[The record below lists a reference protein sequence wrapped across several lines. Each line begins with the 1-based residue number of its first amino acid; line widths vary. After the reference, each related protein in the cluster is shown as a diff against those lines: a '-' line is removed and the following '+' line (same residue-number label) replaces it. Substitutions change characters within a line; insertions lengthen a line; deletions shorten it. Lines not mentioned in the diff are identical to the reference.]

1 MKKKT
6 IIKKRK
12 KKRPIKMINR
22 RDFLKISGAYLLTGM
37 FSKLF
42 GGELEHSFKRNFWFD
57 NSFKQKTID
66 TSNIEKDIIRARID
80 GKWREYSII
89 ELPKEFMEW
98 NIKRRLETLD
108 NIKKGIPPDFAG
120 PHSGMVASYGE
131 RRKDSLFSLN
141 NAVKGIGFV
150 PKKEYIKDMIKYM
163 EDTYEANMDVKLE
176 FLKKIYNEPEKLNK
190 KIQSS
195 LELYTTKDFETHTF
209 LNLISNPIATIVFL
223 DIPSYEI
230 RTIAR
235 VIHPDD
241 KMADDYEKDCVRYT
255 NLIHSY
261 FHGKFD
267 KDFIGLLFYVI
278 EVFDN
283 TPGRKNA
290 LGKKLK

>member
-1 MKKKT
+1 M
-6 IIKKRK
+6 KKRK
-12 KKRPIKMINR
+12 KKKIRKMINR
-22 RDFLKISGAYLLTGM
+22 RDFLKISGVYLFTGI

-42 GGELEHSFKRNFWFD
+42 GGELEHSFKKSFWVD
-57 NSFKQKTID
+57 NSFKQKTLD
-66 TSNIEKDIIRARID
+66 TSNIDKDIIKARID
-80 GKWREYSII
+80 GRWKEYKVI
-89 ELPKEFMEW
+89 ELPEEFMEW
-98 NIKRRLETLD
+98 NIKRRLETLEK
-108 NIKKGIPPDFAG
+108 IAKGIPPDFAG

-150 PKKEYIKDMIKYM
+150 PKKDYIKDMIKYM
-163 EDTYEANMDVKLE
+163 EDTFESNMNVKLE
-176 FLKKIYNEPEKLNK
+176 FLKKIYKEPEKLNK

-209 LNLISNPIATIVFL
+209 LNLMTNPVATIVFL

-230 RTIAR
+230 RTI
-235 VIHPDD
+235 VKLIHPEDNN
-241 KMADDYEKDCVRYT
+241 ANDYEKDCVRYI

-267 KDFIGLLFYVI
+267 KDFIGLIFYVI

-283 TPGRKNA
+283 TPGRKKG

>member
-1 MKKKT
+1 
-6 IIKKRK
+6 
-12 KKRPIKMINR
+12 MINR
-22 RDFLKISGAYLLTGM
+22 RDFLKISGAYILTGL
-37 FSKLF
+37 FSKVL
-42 GGELEHSFKRNFWFD
+42 GGELEHSFKDNFWKG
-57 NSFKQKTID
+57 NSFKQRTVDLSEI
-66 TSNIEKDIIRARID
+66 NRDIIKARID
-80 GKWREYSII
+80 GRWREYKII
-89 ELPKEFMEW
+89 ELPDEFMKW
-98 NIKRRLETLD
+98 NIERRLETLE

-131 RRKDSLFSLN
+131 RRKDSLFTLN

-150 PKKEYIKDMIKYM
+150 PKKEFIKDMIKYM
-163 EDTYEANMDVKLE
+163 EETYESKMDVKLE

-195 LELYTTKDFETHTF
+195 LELYTTEDFETHTF
-209 LNLISNPIATIVFL
+209 LNLMKNPVATIVFL

-241 KMADDYEKDCVRYT
+241 KSVDDYERDCVRYT

-261 FHGKFD
+261 FHGKFE

-283 TPGRKNA
+283 SPGRKNA
-290 LGKKLK
+290 LGKKLR